1 METYSRQDYLFDLPE
16 ERIAQ
21 RPSEARDLSRLLT
34 ATRDGKPDHGQFRDI
49 VQFMKPGDVLV
60 LNQTRVMNA
69 RCFALKENG
78 TRIEIFILG
87 IQVDPKEVPAMAR
100 PAKRL
105 KVGTRLHFTKAD
117 VWAEVR
123 EKGEMGK
130 ATLAF
135 ENLDQLLSAVA
146 NDGSLPLP
154 PYIKR
159 AEGPDQDDIDRYQTI
174 FARDLGAVAAPTAG
188 LHFTQPLLEQL
199 QALGV
204 ELAFVTHHVGIGTF
218 KPLTAEDIRD
228 HEMEAESYI
237 MPLETAERLN
247 LARAEGRRI
256 IAVGTTSTRCL
267 ESNFDG
273 GFHAGTYTTRHYIY
287 PGYRFKAI
295 DALVTNFHLPG
306 SSLIL
311 LVCALMGRE
320 RMLDLYREAL
330 TMDYRFYSYGD
341 AMFLIP

>member
-1 METYSRQDYLFDLPE
+1 METYRRLDYMFDLPE

-21 RPSEARDLSRLLT
+21 RPSQARDLSRLL
-34 ATRDGKPDHGQFRDI
+34 AVNNDGVQHGLFRDI
-49 VQFMKPGDVLV
+49 GQYFKAGDVLV

-69 RCFALKENG
+69 RCFAFKENG
-78 TRIEIFILG
+78 TRIETFILG
-87 IQVDPKEVPAMAR
+87 IQVDPAEVPVLAR

-105 KVGTRLHFTKAD
+105 KQGTRLHFPNAD
-117 VWAEVR
+117 VWAEVAA
-123 EKGEMGK
+123 KGEMGK

-135 ENLDQLLSAVA
+135 ESLDHLLAAVEK
-146 NDGSLPLP
+146 DGQLPLP

-159 AEGPDQDDIDRYQTI
+159 EEGPDKNDQDRYQTV

-188 LHFTQPLLEQL
+188 LHFTDELLDQL
-199 QALGV
+199 RAKGV
-204 ELAFVTHHVGIGTF
+204 ETVFITHHVGIGTF
-218 KPLTAEDIRD
+218 KPLVADDVRD

-237 MPLETAERLN
+237 VSEAAAARLN
-247 LARAEGRRI
+247 LAKQEGRRI

-267 ESNFDG
+267 ESDYND
-273 GFHAGTYTTRHYIY
+273 GFHAGNFTTRHYIY
-287 PGYRFKAI
+287 PGYSFRAI
-295 DALVTNFHLPG
+295 DGLITNFHLPG

-320 RMLDLYREAL
+320 RMLSVYEQAL

-341 AMFLIP
+341 AMFLVP